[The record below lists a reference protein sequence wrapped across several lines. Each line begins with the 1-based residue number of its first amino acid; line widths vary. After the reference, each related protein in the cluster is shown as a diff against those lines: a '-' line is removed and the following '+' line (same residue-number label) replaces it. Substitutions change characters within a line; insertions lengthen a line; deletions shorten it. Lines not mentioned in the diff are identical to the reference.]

1 MNRAVP
7 NATDPAQVPPPSD
20 TLVFHRALPGY
31 AATPLVRAHE
41 LAGELGLAD
50 VFVKDE
56 SSRFGLPAFKFL
68 GASWAIARAARR
80 LERPRRAAPRGR
92 RAGHPPSRHRHGRQ
106 PRPRGGADG
115 ELLGLAATIYVPAFT
130 AQARRD
136 AIAGEGADV
145 VVVDDEYDAA
155 VEASIRDAD
164 ADPAAQ
170 AVNDADLTGESPSAS
185 G

>member
-1 MNRAVP
+1 M
-7 NATDPAQVPPPSD
+7 
-20 TLVFHRALPGY
+20 
-31 AATPLVRAHE
+31 
-41 LAGELGLAD
+41 
-50 VFVKDE
+50 FVKDE

-68 GASWAIARAARR
+68 GASWAIAQ
-80 LERPRRAAPRGR
+80 LLGGSSDLDELRRAADAQGVR
-92 RAGHPPSRHRHGRQ
+92 RLTTATDGNHGRAVA
-106 PRPRGGADG
+106 RMAK
-115 ELLGLAATIYVPAFT
+115 LLGLAAAIYVPAFT

-170 AVNDADLTGESPSAS
+170 AVNDADLRATHPSAS